1 MMKLTLSDEE
11 RRQLEDVFHTTTK
24 ARLRARCQAILMASR
39 GRRHRHIAEDLGV
52 SVRTIQRWLHA
63 YQDHRFAGLKLR
75 WVSGRTRR
83 IPEALTS
90 TILAWIMQG
99 PAGCGLERANWT
111 YDELATYLYQTT
123 GIAVSAST
131 RRAFCTKHGVR
142 PYRPTYQDLKADPT
156 RQETA
161 RQELQALKK
170 SRSWRTRLA
179 EPR

>member
-90 TILAWIMQG
+90 TILAWITQG
-99 PAGCGLERANWT
+99 PAGCGLDRANWT
-111 YDELATYLYQTT
+111 YDELATYLSKPQASPSVRARCAPCARSMVCAP
-123 GIAVSAST
+123 IARHT
-131 RRAFCTKHGVR
+131 RISKPIRRGR
-142 PYRPTYQDLKADPT
+142 RRLD
-156 RQETA
+156 
-161 RQELQALKK
+161 K
-170 SRSWRTRLA
+170 SSRR
-179 EPR
+179 